1 MTETPD
7 IIYTQQFVAANVQ
20 YLDYSEREEA
30 VDLLNDFD
38 LETGESNI
46 QHDVDEN
53 LAGYLGY
60 TDQKAA
66 TKLEDG
72 LTGGLSNLHTRLFE
86 FDTQTASR
94 IS

>member
-38 LETGESNI
+38 LETGEIMDS
-46 QHDVDEN
+46 V
-53 LAGYLGY
+53 Y
-60 TDQKAA
+60 
-66 TKLEDG
+66 
-72 LTGGLSNLHTRLFE
+72 SLFLVLI
-86 FDTQTASR
+86 
-94 IS
+94 ISEKIK

>member
-30 VDLLNDFD
+30 VDLLNDFN

-46 QHDVDEN
+46 QHDSDEN
-53 LAGYLGY
+53 LAG
-60 TDQKAA
+60 
-66 TKLEDG
+66 
-72 LTGGLSNLHTRLFE
+72 
-86 FDTQTASR
+86 
-94 IS
+94 

>member
-30 VDLLNDFD
+30 VDLLNDFN

-46 QHDVDEN
+46 QHDSDEN

-60 TDQKAA
+60 TDRKAA

-72 LTGGLSNLHTRLFE
+72 LTNVYPTFTQDSLNLTKNNI
-86 FDTQTASR
+86 TN
-94 IS
+94 

>member
-38 LETGESNI
+38 LETGDSNI
-46 QHDVDEN
+46 HHDVD
-53 LAGYLGY
+53 
-60 TDQKAA
+60 
-66 TKLEDG
+66 
-72 LTGGLSNLHTRLFE
+72 
-86 FDTQTASR
+86 
-94 IS
+94 